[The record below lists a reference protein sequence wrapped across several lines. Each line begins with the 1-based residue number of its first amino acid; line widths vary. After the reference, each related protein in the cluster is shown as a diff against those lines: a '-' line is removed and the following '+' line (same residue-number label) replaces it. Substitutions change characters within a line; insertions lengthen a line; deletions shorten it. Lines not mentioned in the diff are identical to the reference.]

1 MLWKMHIISKW
12 IQIAHF
18 GHANCQWSCSLS
30 SSSILLTKSSNL
42 TILGVHK
49 FKHQY
54 FEYWP
59 HIASFF
65 KTSPAMF
72 LKFTSQ
78 IISMA
83 LCCLCLD
90 DKLRRSLLCL
100 YEGHHVS
107 SINYKLSYLRT
118 NIRAPLSISR
128 FMYENICLKSLPRT
142 IYFEASTFSPAEIF
156 PNQSK

>member
-1 MLWKMHIISKW
+1 MFISLN
-12 IQIAHF
+12 F
-18 GHANCQWSCSLS
+18 
-30 SSSILLTKSSNL
+30 SILN
-42 TILGVHK
+42 ID
-49 FKHQY
+49 
-54 FEYWP
+54 

-90 DKLRRSLLCL
+90 DKLRISLLCL

-118 NIRAPLSISR
+118 NIRALLSISR

-156 PNQSK
+156 PNQSKLFCENFKLTAPFDHQCSMAEKSLLMHTETIS